1 MSTRKGI
8 NVGYWGKVDNNEIFL
23 KISKK
28 EAVALETKR
37 PRNPRKK
44 RLKER
49 KKKKEKNKRKT
60 YFKRERR
67 ESMPNCAVVVK
78 SR

>member
-49 KKKKEKNKRKT
+49 KKEEERKKEKERKKQEKNVFQEREKRKH
-60 YFKRERR
+60 
-67 ESMPNCAVVVK
+67 A
-78 SR
+78 